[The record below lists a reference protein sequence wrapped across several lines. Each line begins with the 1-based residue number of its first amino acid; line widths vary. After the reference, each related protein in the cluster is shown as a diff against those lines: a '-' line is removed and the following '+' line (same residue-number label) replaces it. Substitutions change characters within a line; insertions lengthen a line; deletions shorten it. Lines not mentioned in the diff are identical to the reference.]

1 MNLIIYRNRRFLKK
15 LYSFKINVTSFLHC
29 AKLSVA
35 CNFHRRPSILK
46 KKGSDWD
53 FSCVL
58 LVTLPWRTWILNNNF
73 VEKTI
78 NTLSRIPVFCP
89 KIIRTFLSLN
99 MQIKVGTS
107 IRQIYN
113 FTMSVTIVEIVSWF
127 PRISQDLHN
136 MITKLFLSW
145 FHISVEQFYDRNK
158 QEQGKNQKWTRMPC
172 QMMVQVSK

>member
-1 MNLIIYRNRRFLKK
+1 MLLATFIAVRQFWRRKE
-15 LYSFKINVTSFLHC
+15 VTEI
-29 AKLSVA
+29 
-35 CNFHRRPSILK
+35 FH
-46 KKGSDWD
+46 
-53 FSCVL
+53 V

-78 NTLSRIPVFCP
+78 NTLSRILVFCP